1 MILSFFRNSIF
12 DRSIK
17 RRNIKPEDPY
27 DWELINQNREQ
38 IEEASIAANGFCS
51 DNNNKVKNVY
61 KSTDNRS
68 SNVPNPSATPLSGN
82 NFPSFNNNNNNGNNN
97 TNENMSKSLVNKM
110 NNLNLNITNKDV
122 SLVTQMNA
130 CAEDLSLKP
139 NATDM
144 ENKRNVTQYCVS

>member
-1 MILSFFRNSIF
+1 MFCRNSIF

-17 RRNIKPEDPY
+17 RRNIKAEDPY
-27 DWELINQNREQ
+27 DWELISQNRD
-38 IEEASIAANGFCS
+38 ANNENNETSMGYYS

-61 KSTDNRS
+61 AKNVDGAGRS
-68 SNVPNPSATPLSGN
+68 NNAANAVSSGN
-82 NFPSFNNNNNNGNNN
+82 AVGSNNNFSNFHNASSP
-97 TNENMSKSLVNKM
+97 NEAKSVTNKM

-130 CAEDLSLKP
+130 CADDLSLKP
-139 NATDM
+139 NATDI